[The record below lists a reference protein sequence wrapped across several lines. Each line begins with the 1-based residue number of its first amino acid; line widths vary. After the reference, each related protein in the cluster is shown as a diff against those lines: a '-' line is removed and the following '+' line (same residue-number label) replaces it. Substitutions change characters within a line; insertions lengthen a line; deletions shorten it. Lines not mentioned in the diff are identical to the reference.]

1 MKGFIMMNDS
11 KQWYLS
17 KTVWGALV
25 AILASL
31 LQVSGIDFDAAG
43 QDQLADNLVALS
55 GAIGGLI
62 ALYGRMSAEKRL
74 G

>member
-1 MKGFIMMNDS
+1 MDNS

-31 LQVSGIDFDAAG
+31 LHASGIDFDATG
-43 QDQLADNLVALS
+43 QDMLADNLVTLA
-55 GAIGGLI
+55 GTIGGLL
-62 ALYGRMSAEKRL
+62 ALYGRMSAETRL
-74 G
+74 R